1 MWIEAASHLNHWEL
15 VGDGQLLLDHL
26 LGLPGQLDVGA
37 LGAEAGDLALVQQ
50 PGDRVRAETWNYG
63 IVFEALRSNSLEYNM
78 SLKTNFKQEN
88 SFDQNIT
95 FMNKPGQQRALIPK
109 PLWTTKAS

>member
-26 LGLPGQLDVGA
+26 LGLPRQLDVGA

-63 IVFEALRSNSLEYNM
+63 IVFEALGSNSLEYNM
-78 SLKTNFKQEN
+78 SLKTNFKQ
-88 SFDQNIT
+88 
-95 FMNKPGQQRALIPK
+95 
-109 PLWTTKAS
+109 

>member
-1 MWIEAASHLNHWEL
+1 MFIEAASDLNHWEL

-63 IVFEALRSNSLEYNM
+63 IIFEALGSRSLEYNM
-78 SLKTNFKQEN
+78 SLKTNFKH
-88 SFDQNIT
+88 
-95 FMNKPGQQRALIPK
+95 
-109 PLWTTKAS
+109 